1 MITEIPIFIFSSW
14 LSSKKWVRMY
24 LLLFLFK
31 VFQPL
36 LIIGYVHDTDRLHSM
51 SLPKKFQWACLHWYA
66 FQSVRDLFQWA
77 HLVNVF
83 CWNVWLFKEEYKD
96 HKCWTATIMT
106 EHNGHQQ
113 NFELPPPIFGWGQT
127 SSFLLGLEKM
137 IEQYN
142 SR

>member
-1 MITEIPIFIFSSW
+1 MAVQQ
-14 LSSKKWVRMY
+14 K
-24 LLLFLFK
+24 
-31 VFQPL
+31 PL

-51 SLPKKFQWACLHWYA
+51 SLPKNFNVRA
-66 FQSVRDLFQWA
+66 FIDTHSNQFEIY
-77 HLVNVF
+77 
-83 CWNVWLFKEEYKD
+83 FKE
-96 HKCWTATIMT
+96 HKNHKFWTATIMT

-113 NFELPPPIFGWGQT
+113 NFELPPPIFDWGQT